1 MGGGKKLPNFKRFH
15 LSQVAD
21 LAVWEAFNFKNKKMK
36 KINYIDSLNGSKI
49 RIIEIQKVLKQINKG
64 LWKSKIEDIQYQINS
79 GNNIKANQLKI
90 ELPAFTI
97 SATYKGRRKKEN
109 VESYS
114 GLLHLDYDK
123 LDDIQDIKSKIIS
136 NPYTYST
143 FVSPS
148 GKGLKV
154 LVKCDN
160 DLSTHTFAF
169 NALRSYYDKLLGVE
183 SDKSVKDVLR
193 LCFVSYDSDMY
204 LNENSKVFNYQS
216 YPNNETVSKKDLE
229 WVWSFTANKEDF
241 IEGNRN
247 NFIHLYGC
255 NANRYGFQI
264 TDAINYAYS
273 YSDSEFNKDEIK
285 QSIKSAYENNVN
297 EKGSASKTAIS
308 AKDEVVEYVEESSP
322 MIPEYIYEALP
333 DTLKDACNVFEGR
346 KRDVFLTSA
355 LSVISGGLYNVHG
368 LYDKEKVFPNLFSFV
383 IAPPASGK
391 GSMKFAKQ
399 LGDCFHDLLFSKS
412 KETIKEYNKAKRLFS
427 LKLKKAKTDE
437 HIEALIEPEKPKSNM
452 YFIPADTSSAMMIKH
467 LEDNDGMGC
476 ICETEADTLT
486 NTLKQDWGSYSDV
499 LRKGF
504 HAEII
509 SKSRMTDLDYSE
521 IKEPKFSVA
530 ITGTPN
536 QLDTLITSIQDGLFS
551 RFIFYS
557 FTTKQKWR
565 STYTEAITVSNNEI
579 FKGFSADLCD
589 KFRSDNPQRFVM
601 TRAQG
606 MQLDEV
612 FSEALGHNSVL
623 YNDDV
628 SGVIYRLGLMT
639 FKIAMTLTALRSND
653 SEITCSD
660 LDFKTSLDLVE
671 KVYLKHSIGILN
683 KINKNSSKLNKTQD
697 KLLTW
702 MKTQGEVK
710 RVNIL
715 KKAEELNI
723 KERTLADILKRFINL
738 KLIRKVTHGV
748 YVVR

>member
-1 MGGGKKLPNFKRFH
+1 M
-15 LSQVAD
+15 
-21 LAVWEAFNFKNKKMK
+21 EI
-36 KINYIDSLNGSKI
+36 INYFDSVKESQLKNV
-49 RIIEIQKVLKQINKG
+49 EVQKVLQQIQKG
-64 LWKSKIEDIQYQINS
+64 YWKNQIDDIRYQIQNGNS
-79 GNNIKANQLKI
+79 KKASEIKSN
-90 ELPAFTI
+90 LPAITI
-97 SATYKGRRKKEN
+97 SATFKERRKKGY
-109 VESYS
+109 VDKYS

-123 LDDIQDIKSKIIS
+123 LENVEEVKANLIS
-136 NPYTYST
+136 IPYTYSA
-143 FVSPS
+143 FISPS
-148 GKGLKV
+148 GNGVKV
-154 LVKCDN
+154 LVRSDN
-160 DLSTHTFAF
+160 DISGHTTAF
-169 NALRSYYDKLLGVE
+169 NDLRAYYDEIVGVK
-183 SDKSVKDVLR
+183 SDSSVKDITR
-193 LCFVSYDSDMY
+193 LCFVSYDTDLY
-204 LNENSKVFNYQS
+204 LNEDSEVFNYKTATLDQI
-216 YPNNETVSKKDLE
+216 DLS
-229 WVWSFTANKEDF
+229 WVWSFTANKHDF
-241 IEGNRN
+241 VVGNRN
-247 NFIHLYGC
+247 NFVFCFAC
-255 NANRYGFQI
+255 NANRYSVDI
-264 TDAINYAYS
+264 SDTCNYAYY
-273 YSDSEFNKDEIK
+273 YSDDSFTENEIE
-285 QSIKSAYENNVN
+285 STIKSAYENNVN
-297 EKGSASKTAIS
+297 EKGSLAKPAIS
-308 AKDEVVEYVEESSP
+308 AKDETVEVVVDSSP

-333 DTLKDACNVFEGR
+333 KTLRDACNVFDGR

-355 LSVISGGLYNVHG
+355 LSVISGGLHNVHG
-368 LYDKEKVFPNLFSFV
+368 LYDKEKVFPNLYSFV

-399 LGDCFHDLLFSKS
+399 LGDCFHDLLFSQS
-412 KETIKEYNKAKRLFS
+412 KEELKEYKKAKRLFS
-427 LKLKKAKTDE
+427 LKLKKAKTDAQL
-437 HIEALIEPEKPKSNM
+437 EALIEPEQPKTSM

-557 FTTKQKWR
+557 FSAKQKWR

-589 KFRSDNPQRFVM
+589 KFRSNNAQRFVM
-601 TRAQG
+601 TRKQG

-628 SGVIYRLGLMT
+628 SGIIYRLGLMT
-639 FKIAMTLTALRSND
+639 FKIAMTLTALKSD
-653 SEITCSD
+653 DPEITCSD

-683 KINKNSSKLNKTQD
+683 KINKDSSKLNKTQD
-697 KLLTW
+697 ELLTW
-702 MKTQGEVK
+702 MKSQGEVK
-710 RVNIL
+710 RVEIL
-715 KKAEELNI
+715 KKAKALNI
-723 KERTLADILKRFINL
+723 RERTLADVLRRFIDLN
-738 KLIRKVTHGV
+738 LIRKVTHGV

>member
-1 MGGGKKLPNFKRFH
+1 M
-15 LSQVAD
+15 
-21 LAVWEAFNFKNKKMK
+21 E
-36 KINYIDSLNGSKI
+36 KINFLKSVKAFQFKKV
-49 RIIEIQKVLKQINKG
+49 EVQKVLQQIKKGHWKKQINDMRYHLKNG
-64 LWKSKIEDIQYQINS
+64 NENEAVKIKSN
-79 GNNIKANQLKI
+79 
-90 ELPAFTI
+90 LPCMTI
-97 SATYKGRRKKEN
+97 SATFKERRKKDY
-109 VESYS
+109 VESYT

-123 LDDIQDIKSKIIS
+123 LENAEEVKTNLINI
-136 NPYTYST
+136 PYTYSA
-143 FVSPS
+143 FISPS
-148 GKGLKV
+148 GNGVKV
-154 LVKCDN
+154 LVKSDN
-160 DLSTHTFAF
+160 AMSSHEVAF
-169 NALRSYYDKLLGVE
+169 NSLREYYDKIVNVE
-183 SDKSVKDVLR
+183 SDSSVKDITR
-193 LCFVSYDSDMY
+193 LCYMSYDPDLY
-204 LNENSKVFNYQS
+204 LNETSEVFKYKTSTLNQI
-216 YPNNETVSKKDLE
+216 DLSL
-229 WVWSFTANKEDF
+229 VWSYTSRKHEFVV
-241 IEGNRN
+241 GNRN
-247 NFIHLYGC
+247 NYVYSFAC
-255 NANRYGFQI
+255 NANRYGVDI
-264 TDAINYAYS
+264 SDTCNYAYS
-273 YSDSEFNKDEIK
+273 YSDASFSQNEIETT
-285 QSIKSAYENNVN
+285 IKSAYENNVSEN
-297 EKGSASKTAIS
+297 GSARQHAKPT
-308 AKDEVVEYVEESSP
+308 KDEVVVDSSP

-333 DTLKDACNVFEGR
+333 KTLRDACNVFSGR

-355 LSVISGGLYNVHG
+355 LSVISGGLHNVYG
-368 LYDKEKVFPNLFSFV
+368 LYDKEKVFPNLYSFV
-383 IAPPASGK
+383 VAPPASGK

-399 LGDCFHDLLFSKS
+399 LGDCFHDLLFSQS
-412 KETIKEYNKAKRLFS
+412 KDELKEYKKAKRLFS
-427 LKLKKAKTDE
+427 LKLKKAKTDAQ
-437 HIEALIEPEKPKSNM
+437 IEALIEPEQPKTSM

-557 FTTKQKWR
+557 FSAKQKWR

-589 KFRSDNPQRFVM
+589 KFRSENAQRFVM

-628 SGVIYRLGLMT
+628 SGIIYRLGLMT
-639 FKIAMTLTALRSND
+639 FKIAMTLTALRSD
-653 SEITCSD
+653 DPEITCSD

-683 KINKNSSKLNKTQD
+683 KINKDSSELNKTQD
-697 KLLTW
+697 ELLTW
-702 MKTQGEVK
+702 MKPQGEVK
-710 RVNIL
+710 RSDIWN
-715 KKAEELNI
+715 KAKTFGI
-723 KERTLADILKRFINL
+723 RERTLADILRRFLRLNL
-738 KLIRKVTHGV
+738 VRKVTHGV

>member
-1 MGGGKKLPNFKRFH
+1 
-15 LSQVAD
+15 
-21 LAVWEAFNFKNKKMK
+21 MK
-36 KINYIDSLNGSKI
+36 KIIFSDSLDGSNN
-49 RIIEIQKVLKQINKG
+49 RTVEVQKVLEQIKKGFWKKQ
-64 LWKSKIEDIQYQINS
+64 IEDIQYQVNS
-79 GNNIKANQLKI
+79 GNTKQANELKLK
-90 ELPAFTI
+90 LPAFTI
-97 SATYKGRRKKEN
+97 SATYNGKRKKEN

-123 LDDIQDIKSKIIS
+123 LDNIQDIKSKIIS
-136 NPYTYST
+136 NPYTYAA

-160 DLSTHTFAF
+160 DLSTHTYAF
-169 NALRSYYDKLLGVE
+169 NALRSYYDNLLDVE

-216 YPNNETVSKKDLE
+216 YPSNESISQKDLE
-229 WVWSFTANKEDF
+229 WVWNFTANKEEF

-264 TDAINYAYS
+264 SDAINYAYS
-273 YSDSEFNKDEIK
+273 YSDNEFSKDEIK
-285 QSIKSAYENNVN
+285 QSINSAYENNAN
-297 EKGSASKTAIS
+297 ENGSARITAIS
-308 AKDEVVEYVEESSP
+308 AKDETVEVVEDYSP

-333 DTLKDACNVFEGR
+333 KTLRDACNVFDGR

-355 LSVISGGLYNVHG
+355 LSVISGGLHNVHG
-368 LYDKEKVFPNLFSFV
+368 LYDKEKVFPNLYSFV

-399 LGDCFHDLLFSKS
+399 LGDCFHDLLFSQS
-412 KETIKEYNKAKRLFS
+412 KEELKEYKKAKRLFS
-427 LKLKKAKTDE
+427 LKLKKAKTDAQ
-437 HIEALIEPEKPKSNM
+437 IEALIEPEQPKTSM

-557 FTTKQKWR
+557 FSAKQKWR

-579 FKGFSADLCD
+579 FKGFSADLCN
-589 KFRSDNPQRFVM
+589 KFRSNNAQRFVM
-601 TRAQG
+601 TRKQG
-606 MQLDEV
+606 MQLDDV

-628 SGVIYRLGLMT
+628 SGIIYRLGLMT
-639 FKIAMTLTALRSND
+639 FKIAMTLTALRSD
-653 SEITCSD
+653 DPEIACSD

-683 KINKNSSKLNKTQD
+683 KINKDTSKLNKTQD
-697 KLLTW
+697 ELLNW
-702 MKTQGEVK
+702 MKSKGEVS
-710 RVNIL
+710 RGDIWS
-715 KKAEELNI
+715 KAKSLAI
-723 KERTLADILKRFINL
+723 KERTLADILRRFIDLN
-738 KLIRKVTHGV
+738 LIRKVTHGV

>member
-1 MGGGKKLPNFKRFH
+1 
-15 LSQVAD
+15 
-21 LAVWEAFNFKNKKMK
+21 
-36 KINYIDSLNGSKI
+36 
-49 RIIEIQKVLKQINKG
+49 
-64 LWKSKIEDIQYQINS
+64 
-79 GNNIKANQLKI
+79 
-90 ELPAFTI
+90 
-97 SATYKGRRKKEN
+97 
-109 VESYS
+109 
-114 GLLHLDYDK
+114 
-123 LDDIQDIKSKIIS
+123 
-136 NPYTYST
+136 
-143 FVSPS
+143 
-148 GKGLKV
+148 
-154 LVKCDN
+154 
-160 DLSTHTFAF
+160 
-169 NALRSYYDKLLGVE
+169 
-183 SDKSVKDVLR
+183 
-193 LCFVSYDSDMY
+193 
-204 LNENSKVFNYQS
+204 
-216 YPNNETVSKKDLE
+216 
-229 WVWSFTANKEDF
+229 
-241 IEGNRN
+241 
-247 NFIHLYGC
+247 
-255 NANRYGFQI
+255 
-264 TDAINYAYS
+264 
-273 YSDSEFNKDEIK
+273 
-285 QSIKSAYENNVN
+285 
-297 EKGSASKTAIS
+297 
-308 AKDEVVEYVEESSP
+308 
-322 MIPEYIYEALP
+322 
-333 DTLKDACNVFEGR
+333 
-346 KRDVFLTSA
+346 
-355 LSVISGGLYNVHG
+355 
-368 LYDKEKVFPNLFSFV
+368 
-383 IAPPASGK
+383 
-391 GSMKFAKQ
+391 
-399 LGDCFHDLLFSKS
+399 
-412 KETIKEYNKAKRLFS
+412 
-427 LKLKKAKTDE
+427 
-437 HIEALIEPEKPKSNM
+437 
-452 YFIPADTSSAMMIKH
+452 
-467 LEDNDGMGC
+467 
-476 ICETEADTLT
+476 
-486 NTLKQDWGSYSDV
+486 
-499 LRKGF
+499 
-504 HAEII
+504 
-509 SKSRMTDLDYSE
+509 MTDLDYSE

-606 MQLDEV
+606 VQLDEV